1 MQQTVSN
8 MHWPRLIAAF
18 LFAVTVSL
26 FVFWAMQTLIATTKS
41 VVDDSDYAAF
51 VNFIHVEKNNNLRTK
66 DRKVQRPPAPPKE
79 PPKPKIEQQT
89 IKNVTQTNLG
99 GMSLGTIDIDMKID
113 SGLGG
118 INTGDGEYLPI
129 IKVAPMYPRS
139 AAQRGIQGF
148 VVLEFTVTELGTV
161 QDPQVISAEPEGVFN
176 RAAIDAAL
184 KFKYKPKI
192 VDGKA
197 VAVPGVRNIIRFE
210 LQNEEDL

>member
-1 MQQTVSN
+1 MQQTVSII
-8 MHWPRLIAAF
+8 HWPRILATP
-18 LFAVTVSL
+18 LLAVAITL
-26 FVFWAMQTLIATTKS
+26 FVFWAMQTLISKTSSA
-41 VVDDSDYAAF
+41 VDDSDYAAF
-51 VNFIHVEKNNNLRTK
+51 VNFIHVEKNNDLRTK
-66 DRKVQRPPAPPKE
+66 DRKVQRPPPPPKE
-79 PPKPKIEQQT
+79 PPKPKIAQQKKT
-89 IKNVTQTNLG
+89 TPDKANLE
-99 GMSLGTIDIDMKID
+99 GMSLGAVDIDIKID

-161 QDPQVISAEPEGVFN
+161 QDPQVINAEPEGVFN

-210 LQNEEDL
+210 LQNEENL